1 MGDEEMINR
10 FERITKA
17 VEDYQESLKQHCMED
32 GRMRWE
38 YYGKTLVISQ
48 AACSYGGY
56 IVTGVRH
63 YCPMM
68 NMQIDAIGL
77 DVLNAYAGGRD
88 KVIQGFVDSYGFFR
102 DRREAFVIAE
112 AAGQIK
118 EYFEEGVLYSEC
130 YI

>member
-1 MGDEEMINR
+1 MSDEEFISR
-10 FERITKA
+10 FGRITKA
-17 VEDYQESLKQHCMED
+17 VEEYQEQLKQHYMPD

-63 YCPMM
+63 YCPVMC
-68 NMQIDAIGL
+68 MQIDAIGM
-77 DVLNAYAGGRD
+77 DVLNAYAGGREN
-88 KVIQGFVDSYGFFR
+88 VVQGFVDGYGFFR
-102 DRREAFVIAE
+102 DRKEAYIIAE

-118 EYFEEGVLYSEC
+118 ETFEDGVLYSEC